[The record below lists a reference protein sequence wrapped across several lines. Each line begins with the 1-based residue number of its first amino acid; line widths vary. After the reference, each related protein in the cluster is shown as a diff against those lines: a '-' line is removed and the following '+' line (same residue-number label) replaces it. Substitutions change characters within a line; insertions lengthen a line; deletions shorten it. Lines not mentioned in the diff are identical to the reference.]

1 MDQQLNQ
8 QNQKV
13 MPSSYLA
20 LSIIAS
26 FFCWPFAIPAIIN
39 ASKVESLWYQGQYN
53 EAVEAYNKK
62 VLRFP
67 GRIFASIFGFD
78 KKEMFKADEGA
89 RQAPKV
95 EF

>member
-1 MDQQLNQ
+1 MLTVQHQPFPV
-8 QNQKV
+8 K
-13 MPSSYLA
+13 A
-20 LSIIAS
+20 AGSIR
-26 FFCWPFAIPAIIN
+26 C
-39 ASKVESLWYQGQYN
+39 SKTDHISRGDL
-53 EAVEAYNKK
+53 
-62 VLRFP
+62 LRFP